1 MPPEAVVRCL
11 KSEKTA
17 ESLQMQMILQS
28 APVLKKHENFQHVYD
43 SCRFWPVCLFLSV
56 SDRNP
61 ISLPLQ
67 KRAAGSHPALP

>member
-28 APVLKKHENFQHVYD
+28 APVLKNMKISSMFYD

-56 SDRNP
+56 PDRNP
-61 ISLPLQ
+61 VSLPLQ